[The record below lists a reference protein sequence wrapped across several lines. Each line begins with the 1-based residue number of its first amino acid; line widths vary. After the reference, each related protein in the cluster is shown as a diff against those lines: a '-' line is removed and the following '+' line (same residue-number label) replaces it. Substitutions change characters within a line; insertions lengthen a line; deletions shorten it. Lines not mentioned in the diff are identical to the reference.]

1 MQEFKLCEENY
12 FSSAMEWQYCGSSQ
26 FKRFCECPAKA
37 MAMLKGE
44 WVEEKTSSKAIGSY
58 VDAYISNTLE
68 IFKENYPDW
77 FTQKGELKSLADIKK
92 AQYIVERIE
101 NDELFKKY
109 ISGDHQTIM
118 TGEIEGL
125 KFKIKAD
132 SFFKDKNVCTDLKVV
147 KDFEFIW
154 NNKTGRKENFVEYWH
169 YDWQAA
175 IYSEII
181 RQNTGILPKYFIAA
195 ITKEKYSD
203 LVLLNVSEQ
212 DLLIQLEIVKSMI
225 PYVKAIKEGKAEA
238 TRCEHCDYCK
248 STKKLTQIINYRDL
262 GNI

>member
-37 MAMLKGE
+37 MAMLRGE
-44 WVEEKTSSKAIGSY
+44 WIEEKTDSLLVGSY
-58 VDAYISNTLE
+58 VDAYMSGTLE
-68 IFKENYPDW
+68 TFKEQNPEI
-77 FTQKGELKSLADIKK
+77 FTQKGELKANFKK
-92 AQYIVERIE
+92 AEDIINRIE

-118 TGEIEGL
+118 TGEIEGI

-147 KDFEFIW
+147 KDFELVW
-154 NNKTGRKENFVEYWH
+154 NNRTGRKESFVEYWH

-203 LVLLNVSEQ
+203 LALLNVSEQ

-238 TRCEHCDYCK
+238 TRCEHCDYCRA
-248 STKKLTQIINYRDL
+248 TKKLTKIINYKDL
-262 GNI
+262 SNI

>member
-37 MAMLKGE
+37 MAMLRGE
-44 WVEEKTSSKAIGSY
+44 WIEEKTDSLLVGSY
-58 VDAYISNTLE
+58 VDAYMSGTLE
-68 IFKENYPDW
+68 TFKEQNPEI
-77 FTQKGELKSLADIKK
+77 FTQKGELKANFKK
-92 AQYIVERIE
+92 AEDIINRIE

-109 ISGDHQTIM
+109 ISGDHQTIF

-181 RQNTGILPKYFIAA
+181 RQNTGKLPAYFIAA

-203 LVLLNVSEQ
+203 LALLNVSEQ

-225 PYVKAIKEGKAEA
+225 PYVKAIKEGKENA
-238 TRCEHCDYCK
+238 TRCEHCDYCRA
-248 STKKLTQIINYRDL
+248 TKKLTQIINYRDL